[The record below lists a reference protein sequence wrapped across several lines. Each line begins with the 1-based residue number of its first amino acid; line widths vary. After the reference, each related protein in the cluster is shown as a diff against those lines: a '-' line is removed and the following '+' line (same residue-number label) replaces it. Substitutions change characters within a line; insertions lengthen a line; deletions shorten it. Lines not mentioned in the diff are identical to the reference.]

1 MIEKNTNRNFTIGI
15 QGGSQGSE
23 EINQFIYKFIEEF
36 DNYDVEFLHITGPKK
51 ANTIKFDKSFY
62 HQVEFFYD
70 MNDYYQSVDFQISRA
85 GGGILEAAYLN
96 IPQLLI
102 PFKHGTTASHQTL
115 NANYL
120 EKNGNA
126 KVVLEYKEFSELIHN
141 ICKYKFSYLDENF
154 SSHQIKVGNDDI
166 FRIISESNYE

>member
-1 MIEKNTNRNFTIGI
+1 MIEKNTNRNFTIGL

-70 MNDYYQSVDFQISRA
+70 MNDYYQPVDFQISRA

-126 KVVLEYKEFSELIHN
+126 KVVFEYKDAKPLAVLFDPVVFE
-141 ICKYKFSYLDENF
+141 YKDA
-154 SSHQIKVGNDDI
+154 
-166 FRIISESNYE
+166 

>member
-1 MIEKNTNRNFTIGI
+1 MKNLITILCI
-15 QGGSQGSE
+15 NSE
-23 EINQFIYKFIEEF
+23 NSLYS
-36 DNYDVEFLHITGPKK
+36 T
-51 ANTIKFDKSFY
+51 TIKFDKSFY
-62 HQVEFFYD
+62 RQVEFFYD

-102 PFKHGTTASHQTL
+102 PFKHGTTAIHQTL

-126 KVVLEYKEFSELIHN
+126 KVVVEYKEFSELIHN

-154 SSHQIKVGNDDI
+154 TSYQIKVGNDDI
-166 FRIISESNYE
+166 FKIISESNYE